1 MSTLELAVR
10 NMSCSSCVTA
20 VTRVLQRIDGV
31 AGVDVDLKGA
41 TVRVQ
46 PSPAASLPALEAA
59 LVAAL
64 DDAGYPATVTAPAT
78 PQAGAGGCGGSKGC
92 CCGR

>member
-1 MSTLELAVR
+1 MPTLELAVS

-31 AGVDVDLKGA
+31 AAVDVDLKGA

-46 PSPAASLPALEAA
+46 TSPTAPLPSLQAAV
-59 LVAAL
+59 VAAL
-64 DDAGYPATVTAPAT
+64 DDAGYPASVTAPAT
-78 PQAGAGGCGGSKGC
+78 PETSAGGCGGSKGC

>member
-1 MSTLELAVR
+1 MAVR
-10 NMSCSSCVTA
+10 NVSCSTCVTA

-31 AGVDVDLKGA
+31 AAVDVDLKGA

-46 PSPAASLPALEAA
+46 PFPAASLPALEAA

-64 DDAGYPATVTAPAT
+64 DDAGYPAAAISPAT
-78 PQAGAGGCGGSKGC
+78 PQAPAGGCGGSKGC
-92 CCGR
+92 SCGH

>member
-1 MSTLELAVR
+1 MSTVELAVR
-10 NMSCSSCVTA
+10 NMSSNSCVMA

-31 AGVDVDLKGA
+31 AAIVVDPEAA

-46 PSPAASLPALEAA
+46 PSPATWLPALEAA

-64 DDAGYPATVTAPAT
+64 DDAGYPASVTAPAT
-78 PQAGAGGCGGSKGC
+78 PETSAGGCGGSKGC